1 MEYKGKVM
9 TIDRMGSLDPLQNLG
24 KAEKSSK
31 PVRTDRSDS
40 IEVSSEAKSQAEL
53 LATREVVRST
63 PEIRADRVSE
73 VKVKLQDPNYIDNA
87 ILESTAEGIL
97 KSFGL

>member
-1 MEYKGKVM
+1 M
-9 TIDRMGSLDPLQNLG
+9 TIDRMGSLDPLKSLG
-24 KAEKSSK
+24 KAAPVK

-40 IEVSSEAKSQAEL
+40 IELSAEAKSQAEL
-53 LATREVVRST
+53 LSAREIARSAPEVRM
-63 PEIRADRVSE
+63 DRVNE
-73 VKVKLQDPNYIDNA
+73 MKVKLQDPNYLNSA

>member
-1 MEYKGKVM
+1 M
-9 TIDRMGSLDPLQNLG
+9 TIDRMGSIDPLKNLG
-24 KAEKSSK
+24 KADKPAK

-40 IEVSSEAKSQAEL
+40 IELSSEAKSQAEL
-53 LATREVVRST
+53 LSARELARSAPEVRM
-63 PEIRADRVSE
+63 DRVE
-73 VKVKLQDPNYIDNA
+73 ELRVKIQDPNYINNA

>member
-1 MEYKGKVM
+1 M
-9 TIDRMGSLDPLQNLG
+9 TIDRMGSLDPLTNLG
-24 KAEKSSK
+24 KAEKPAK

-40 IEVSSEAKSQAEL
+40 IELSSEAKSQAEL
-53 LATREVVRST
+53 LSAREIARSAPEVRL
-63 PEIRADRVSE
+63 DRVAE
-73 VKVKLQDPNYIDNA
+73 MKVKLQDPNYLNNA

>member
-1 MEYKGKVM
+1 MKINGLGPV
-9 TIDRMGSLDPLQNLG
+9 DPLKNMG
-24 KAEKSSK
+24 KTEKPSG
-31 PVRTDRSDS
+31 PVKSGRPDS

-53 LATREVVRST
+53 LSAREIARSAPEVRM
-63 PEIRADRVSE
+63 DRVNE
-73 VKVKLQDPNYIDNA
+73 VKVKLQDPNYINNA

>member
-1 MEYKGKVM
+1 M
-9 TIDRMGSLDPLQNLG
+9 TINGLGPLDPLKNMG
-24 KAEKSSK
+24 KTEKPAG
-31 PVRTDRSDS
+31 PVKTGRPDS

-53 LATREVVRST
+53 MAAREIARSAPEVRQ
-63 PEIRADRVSE
+63 DRIDA
-73 VKVKLQDPNYIDNA
+73 VKLKLSDPNYINNA

>member
-1 MEYKGKVM
+1 M

-24 KAEKSSK
+24 KTEKTSK

-40 IEVSSEAKSQAEL
+40 IELSSEAKSQAEL
-53 LATREVVRST
+53 LAVREVVRST
-63 PEIRADRVSE
+63 PEVRADRVAE
-73 VKVKLQDPNYIDNA
+73 IKVKLQDPNYINSA

>member
-1 MEYKGKVM
+1 M
-9 TIDRMGSLDPLQNLG
+9 TIDRMGSIDPLKNLG
-24 KAEKSSK
+24 KADKPAK

-40 IEVSSEAKSQAEL
+40 IELSFEAKSQAEL
-53 LATREVVRST
+53 LSARDLARSAPEVRM
-63 PEIRADRVSE
+63 DRVE
-73 VKVKLQDPNYIDNA
+73 ELGVKIQDPNYINNA

>member
-1 MEYKGKVM
+1 M
-9 TIDRMGSLDPLQNLG
+9 TIDRMGSLDPLKNMG
-24 KAEKSSK
+24 KAEKPVK

-40 IEVSSEAKSQAEL
+40 IELSAEAKSQAEL
-53 LATREVVRST
+53 LTAREIARSAPEVRM
-63 PEIRADRVSE
+63 DRVNE
-73 VKVKLQDPNYIDNA
+73 IKVKLQDPNYLNNA

>member
-1 MEYKGKVM
+1 M
-9 TIDRMGSLDPLQNLG
+9 TVDRMGSVDPLKNLG
-24 KAEKSSK
+24 KAEASVK
-31 PVRTDRSDS
+31 PAKTNLPDS

-53 LATREVVRST
+53 LAAREAARSA
-63 PEIRADRVSE
+63 PEIREDRVAE
-73 VKVKLQDPNYIDNA
+73 LKVKLQDPNYLNAA